1 MKKVVICLIIMIS
14 IVISTLLIYQYY
26 DNEVKK
32 LKQKNL
38 NLKQEINNV
47 DKEINETNENNESY
61 NLEINKIKEEVK
73 DSLEEYQVWQE
84 KEEKLKQALSS

>member
-32 LKQKNL
+32 LEQKNL

-47 DKEINETNENNESY
+47 DKEINETNENNENY
-61 NLEINKIKEEVK
+61 NLEINKLKEEVK